1 MHNIWFFRVSG
12 LEKSLSWPSLL
23 LSFISFED
31 SFESLPHL
39 SFGPWIM
46 LTTPKPRLW
55 GDLALPMVGS
65 RRDSLPF
72 GLMPIPPKKLKK
84 KKKTLS
90 KLSLLSF
97 SGHDQLGMLRPAEI
111 SSEPFVP
118 SLPPKRELEQ
128 SSSALHVSLN
138 QGNSCPQAWVSSLTL
153 QIAMY
158 VSDCL
163 LLVTTLLFFFLL
175 KTGGDGQT
183 FLPSSFGLGGL
194 IP

>member
-1 MHNIWFFRVSG
+1 MVFQSLRTWEISLMTQPPVELHQFWRFLWVPATSIIWPLDHADHPKASAVG
-12 LEKSLSWPSLL
+12 LSCPAHGGVQKR
-23 LSFISFED
+23 
-31 SFESLPHL
+31 LPAFCLDAH
-39 SFGPWIM
+39 
-46 LTTPKPRLW
+46 TTQE
-55 GDLALPMVGS
+55 
-65 RRDSLPF
+65 
-72 GLMPIPPKKLKK
+72 I
-84 KKKTLS
+84 KKKTIS

-111 SSEPFVP
+111 SPEPFVP
-118 SLPPKRELEQ
+118 SLPPKRGLEQ
-128 SSSALHVSLN
+128 SSSALHVSLY